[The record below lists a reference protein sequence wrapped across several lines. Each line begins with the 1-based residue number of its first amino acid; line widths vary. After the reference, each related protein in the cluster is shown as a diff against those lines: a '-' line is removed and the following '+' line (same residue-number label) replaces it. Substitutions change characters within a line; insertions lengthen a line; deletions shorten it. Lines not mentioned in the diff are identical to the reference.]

1 MALIEI
7 PALGNVR
14 LLSLLLILYIRA
26 YTLVDFVF
34 QFSRPVD
41 LGLVQGHK
49 DIYSCCH
56 KTYFLP
62 LGCWARIYMI
72 SIHPHYSAWNIIFP
86 GTAFSSEMKRLSK
99 AVQRPLPP
107 VPSPHFPCSLLTLS
121 SLATSSVSL

>member
-49 DIYSCCH
+49 DI
-56 KTYFLP
+56 
-62 LGCWARIYMI
+62 
-72 SIHPHYSAWNIIFP
+72 IHVVTRLTFFP
-86 GTAFSSEMKRLSK
+86 
-99 AVQRPLPP
+99 
-107 VPSPHFPCSLLTLS
+107 
-121 SLATSSVSL
+121 